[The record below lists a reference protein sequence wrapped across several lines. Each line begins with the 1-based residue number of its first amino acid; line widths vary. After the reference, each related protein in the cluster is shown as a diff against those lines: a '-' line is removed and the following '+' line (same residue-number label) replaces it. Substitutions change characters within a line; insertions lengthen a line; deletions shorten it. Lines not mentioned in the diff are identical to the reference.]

1 MRKQILTLMA
11 LTVLVMV
18 ISLPAAADGE
28 TPVRVGYIDYDA
40 FIQPDAEGN
49 ITGYGAEYLAQVS
62 RYTGWRYE
70 YFFDSWENCLEK
82 LRAGEIDLLCTA
94 QYTPERAAVYDY
106 AKYPLGVEYG
116 ILYVGL
122 NNESVYYNDYGAFD
136 GMRVGLLK
144 DSFQTEV
151 FGDYAIQHGFSFV
164 PVECV
169 TDAEMMEALKTGKV
183 DAIAAGS
190 LARKTD
196 LKPVAKFSLDNFY
209 FITRKNNPQILE
221 PLNNA
226 LEELKM
232 TDPYL
237 DARLYEKYYGDSVI
251 ASKPMLTRQE
261 AAYIQEHP
269 VLRVACKPDWSPYEY
284 VSGEGKCGGLCVDLL
299 NRVSKISGLQFEYIA
314 MDHDDTRLALKN
326 GDVDLEA
333 SVCMPDNADPLT
345 TSSYVTV
352 PMQMIGT
359 QDSMSKS
366 GGYVL
371 ALEKGAKF
379 MENYLFEKFNVGIVR
394 LYDDLSGCLDAVA
407 RGEADITMAGNYA
420 VNRIIQGSQYKNL
433 MVVQSER
440 EEIPLSFRLSRHLPP
455 EAATVLNKSIAFL
468 TDADREKALQT
479 MNLSYITNP
488 TFSDFWQRYRYQLM
502 LGGIAVIVAAGGSAA
517 FLYYRQKRK
526 FEFESTHDALTG
538 CLAVGQFKK
547 EAAALIKR
555 YGIHDYYI
563 LRFDILHLKYI
574 NQKYGTKTGDALLQA
589 LAQKRQEELGPH
601 ELLGRVVDDHFA
613 ALVTGTTFVNSNQ
626 AMPYLLDKIK
636 CALKIDA
643 PIIVKTGAYKLSNP
657 DESVSAMLDK
667 AAIAQKSIKQ
677 SPKSNVMVY
686 NETLYQQLL
695 TESQIESEMASALVQ
710 GEFQVF
716 FQPQIDLVTM
726 RATAAEALIRW
737 IRPDGT
743 MVGPDMFIPLFERN
757 GFVEQLDFYVL
768 AQVCKWL
775 RNRIDNGLEAV
786 PISVN
791 QSRFLLFNPD
801 YVRDVE
807 RILRQYDI
815 PRNWIALELTES
827 MCLENGEVLLS
838 TMARLHELRVQIS
851 IDDFGSGY
859 SSLNLLSEM
868 PADELKIDRG
878 FLSGSTDSIP
888 KRQVIAKVVD
898 LAKALNIRVVC
909 EGVETKEQES
919 FLKSVGCDLA
929 QGFLYARPMPLGQF
943 EELLDSGRTF
953 TDVAQETADAF
964 IGNSQK

>member
-1 MRKQILTLMA
+1 MRKQILALA
-11 LTVLVMV
+11 LTVLLLAV
-18 ISLPAAADGE
+18 SLPASAIGE
-28 TPVRVGYIDYDA
+28 APIRVGYIDYDA
-40 FIQPDAEGN
+40 FIQPDAEGVF
-49 ITGYGAEYLAQVS
+49 TGYGAEYLDQIS
-62 RYTGWRYE
+62 KYTGWRYQ
-70 YFFDSWENCLEK
+70 FFSDTWENCLEK
-82 LRAGEIDLLCTA
+82 LRTGKIDLLCTA

-116 ILYVGL
+116 ILYVAR
-122 NNESVYYNDYGAFD
+122 NNESVYYNDYEAFD

-144 DSFQTEV
+144 DSFQTQA
-151 FGDYAIQHGFSFV
+151 FGDYAQRHGFSFV
-164 PVECV
+164 PIEYF
-169 TDAEMMEALKTGKV
+169 TDREMMEALKAGEV

-209 FITRKNNPQILE
+209 FITKKNNPTILD

-251 ASKPMLTRQE
+251 ASKPMLTRNE
-261 AAYIQEHP
+261 AAYIQAHP
-269 VLRVACKPDWSPYEY
+269 VLRVGCKPDWSPYEY
-284 VSGEGKCGGLCVDLL
+284 VNGKGECDGLCVDLL
-299 NRVSKISGLQFEYIA
+299 ERVSKISGIDFDYVPVASNDARI
-314 MDHDDTRLALKN
+314 ALKN
-326 GDVDLEA
+326 GDVDLVA
-333 SVCMPDNADPLT
+333 SVCPLDNADPT
-345 TSSYVTV
+345 VTSPYITV

-359 QDSMSKS
+359 QNSMNKS
-366 GGYVL
+366 EDYVL

-379 MENYLFEKFNVGIVR
+379 TESYLFENFSVQIVR

-407 RGEADITMAGNYA
+407 RGDADVTMAGNYA

-440 EEIPLSFRLSRHLPP
+440 EEIPLSMNLSRHLPP
-455 EAATVLNKSIAFL
+455 EAGTVLNKSIAFL
-468 TDADREKALQT
+468 SEAEQEKALQN
-479 MNLSYITNP
+479 MNLSYMANP
-488 TFSDFWQRYRYQLM
+488 TFSDFWEQYRYQIM
-502 LGGIAVIVAAGGSAA
+502 LVCIAVVAAAGGGAA
-517 FLYYRQKRK
+517 FLYYMQKRK
-526 FEFESTHDALTG
+526 FEFESTHDPLTG
-538 CLAVGQFKK
+538 CLSIGQFKK
-547 EAAALIKR
+547 EAAALLNR

-574 NQKYGTKTGDALLQA
+574 NQKYGTKTGDALLRT
-589 LAQKRQEELGPH
+589 LAQRVQEELGPH
-601 ELLGRVVDDHFA
+601 ELLGRVVDDHFS
-613 ALVTGTTFVNSNQ
+613 ALMTRETFAQNSQ

-643 PIIVKTGAYKLSNP
+643 PLIVKSGAYKLNDP
-657 DESVSAMLDK
+657 AETVSAMLDK

-677 SPKSNVMVY
+677 SAKRNVMVY
-686 NETLYQQLL
+686 NDTLYQQLL
-695 TESQIESEMASALVQ
+695 TESQIESEMASALAQ
-710 GEFQVF
+710 GQFQVF

-726 RATAAEALIRW
+726 RASAAEALVRW

-743 MVGPDMFIPLFERN
+743 MVGPDLFIPLFERN

-768 AQVCKWL
+768 DQVCQWL
-775 RNRIDNGLEAV
+775 RNRIDKGVEAV

-815 PRNWIALELTES
+815 PRNQIALELTES
-827 MCLENGEVLLS
+827 MCLENGDVLLS
-838 TMARLHELRVQIS
+838 TMARLHELNVQIS

-888 KRQVIAKVVD
+888 KRQVIAKVVE
-898 LAKALNIRVVC
+898 LAKTLKIRVVC
-909 EGVETKEQES
+909 EGVETKEQEN

-929 QGFLYARPMPLGQF
+929 QGFLYARPMPLQQF
-943 EELLDSGRTF
+943 EELLDSDKIF
-953 TDVAQETADAF
+953 EDVAQEIPAAF
-964 IGNSQK
+964 IGNSQN